1 MVTQKPN
8 FNEPKWNSQG
18 LTREYNDSIN
28 RGILKRDNTQGL
40 PFIISNMNQAK
51 TIINDFYDNKINFTE
66 QFLDKVSYT
75 YKGNFRPFGR
85 LFPDELRA
93 FLSTSKGITYSDF
106 VIQSPRN
113 LTPIRVE
120 EIQQIGIDIDIPKAQ
135 PVADPNIQNINLYR
149 ILFDSVKNQ
158 NYITATHLNQPFRIS
173 DIENYRNMP
182 KQYLVTDGS
191 KQPLT
196 AIGAK
201 LYFDEIEELGILD
214 SVIGSFEPA
223 PVIQMTQDTT
233 LPFKLFQEAFAE
245 PMKLS
250 VLPTEKIWYWV
261 TRPTGKIEQIK
272 VTPSGK
278 KTLESKGWVFSKDEP
293 KPTEIK
299 LSDRFYKVLKQI
311 EDGNVII
318 PDWFENNIRWVQS
331 GNITEQE
338 FFNSYNNL
346 INIGVITTKEI
357 EIEKPLPVEPTEPQV
372 NDIVNFPMV
381 KQTAID
387 FQIEGSR
394 ITGTVIL
401 DKISANWNNY
411 YDGRNLIA
419 YFQSSNL
426 ADIVLV
432 NKPNIV
438 KFRPT
443 EVPLLPTEKITINE
457 STEGK
462 DKIKVKLFL
471 FTEDNVPVAEP
482 LEFLLQKGEIITAK
496 PKPRRTDFLGL
507 IGSGLAGA
515 IGISLLLSGAK
526 NNS

>member
-1 MVTQKPN
+1 M
-8 FNEPKWNSQG
+8 
-18 LTREYNDSIN
+18 TREYNDLIN
-28 RGILKRDNTQGL
+28 RGNIKRDNTQGL
-40 PFIISNMNQAK
+40 PFIISNMNQTK

-106 VIQSPRN
+106 VIQSARN

-120 EIQQIGIDIDIPKAQ
+120 EIQQIGIDVKEPE
-135 PVADPNIQNINLYR
+135 PEP
-149 ILFDSVKNQ
+149 DSV
-158 NYITATHLNQPFRIS
+158 AS
-173 DIENYRNMP
+173 
-182 KQYLVTDGS
+182 
-191 KQPLT
+191 
-196 AIGAK
+196 
-201 LYFDEIEELGILD
+201 
-214 SVIGSFEPA
+214 SFEPA

-250 VLPTEKIWYWV
+250 VL
-261 TRPTGKIEQIK
+261 Q
-272 VTPSGK
+272 
-278 KTLESKGWVFSKDEP
+278 
-293 KPTEIK
+293 
-299 LSDRFYKVLKQI
+299 LSNGFYQVLKQI
-311 EDGNVII
+311 EDGYIII
-318 PDWFENNIRWVQS
+318 PDWFENNIRWVQN
-331 GNITEQE
+331 GNISEQE

-357 EIEKPLPVEPTEPQV
+357 EIEKPLPVQPENPVQLVQPTEPQV
-372 NDIVNFPMV
+372 DDIVNFPMV

-387 FQIEGSR
+387 FQIDGSR

-411 YDGRNLIA
+411 YDGRNLVS
-419 YFQSSNL
+419 YFQTSDL

-438 KFRPT
+438 KFRPS
-443 EVPLLPTEKITINE
+443 EPPLLPTEKITINE

-471 FTEDNVPVAEP
+471 FTEDNVPVAQP
-482 LEFLLQKGEIITAK
+482 LEFICQKGEICSAK
-496 PKPRRTDFLGL
+496 PKPRRTDFLGT
-507 IGSGLAGA
+507 IGAGLAGA

-526 NNS
+526 NKS

>member
-1 MVTQKPN
+1 MATQKPN
-8 FNEPKWNSQG
+8 FNEPKWSSQS
-18 LTREYNDSIN
+18 LTREYNDLIN
-28 RGILKRDNTQGL
+28 RGSIKRDNTQGL
-40 PFIISNMNQAK
+40 PFIISNMNQTK

-106 VIQSPRN
+106 VIQSARN

-120 EIQQIGIDIDIPKAQ
+120 EIQQIGIDVKEPE
-135 PVADPNIQNINLYR
+135 PEP
-149 ILFDSVKNQ
+149 DSV
-158 NYITATHLNQPFRIS
+158 AS
-173 DIENYRNMP
+173 
-182 KQYLVTDGS
+182 
-191 KQPLT
+191 
-196 AIGAK
+196 
-201 LYFDEIEELGILD
+201 
-214 SVIGSFEPA
+214 SFEPA

-250 VLPTEKIWYWV
+250 VL
-261 TRPTGKIEQIK
+261 Q
-272 VTPSGK
+272 
-278 KTLESKGWVFSKDEP
+278 
-293 KPTEIK
+293 
-299 LSDRFYKVLKQI
+299 LSNGFYQVLKQI
-311 EDGNVII
+311 EDGYIII
-318 PDWFENNIRWVQS
+318 PDWFENNIRWVQN
-331 GNITEQE
+331 GNISEQE

-357 EIEKPLPVEPTEPQV
+357 EIEKPLPVQPEKPVQLVQPTEPQV
-372 NDIVNFPMV
+372 DDIVNFPMV

-387 FQIEGSR
+387 FQIDGSR

-411 YDGRNLIA
+411 YDGRNLVS
-419 YFQSSNL
+419 YFQTSDL

-438 KFRPT
+438 KFRPS
-443 EVPLLPTEKITINE
+443 EPPLLPTEKITINE

-462 DKIKVKLFL
+462 DKIKIRLFL
-471 FTEDNVPVAEP
+471 FTEDNVPVAQP
-482 LEFLLQKGEIITAK
+482 LEFICQKGEICSSK
-496 PKPRRTDFLGL
+496 PKPRRTDFLGT
-507 IGSGLAGA
+507 IGAGLAGA

-526 NNS
+526 NKS

>member
-1 MVTQKPN
+1 MATQKPN
-8 FNEPKWNSQG
+8 FKEPKWNSQS
-18 LTREYNDSIN
+18 LTKSYNELIN
-28 RGILKRDNTQGL
+28 RGVLKRDNTQGL

-51 TIINDFYDNKINFTE
+51 NIINDFYDNKINFTE

-93 FLSTSKGITYSDF
+93 FLGTSKGITYSDF
-106 VIQSPRN
+106 VIQSARN

-120 EIQQIGIDIDIPKAQ
+120 EIQQIGIDVKEPELE
-135 PVADPNIQNINLYR
+135 P
-149 ILFDSVKNQ
+149 DSV
-158 NYITATHLNQPFRIS
+158 AS
-173 DIENYRNMP
+173 
-182 KQYLVTDGS
+182 
-191 KQPLT
+191 
-196 AIGAK
+196 
-201 LYFDEIEELGILD
+201 
-214 SVIGSFEPA
+214 SFEPA

-245 PMKLS
+245 PMKLT
-250 VLPTEKIWYWV
+250 VLPAEKISYWV
-261 TRPTGKIEQIK
+261 TRPSGKIEQIK
-272 VTPSGK
+272 VTDSGK

-293 KPTEIK
+293 KPREIELLPEVIK
-299 LSDRFYKVLKQI
+299 ILRMINYKNYIPDFNIKA
-311 EDGNVII
+311 II
-318 PDWFENNIRWVQS
+318 PKWFENNIRWVES
-331 GNITEQE
+331 GQISQQE
-338 FFNSYNNL
+338 FINSYNELVSSGAIIEEQKGLPKQLPDESCQDYRSRVAQAGFHVDWINL
-346 INIGVITTKEI
+346 C
-357 EIEKPLPVEPTEPQV
+357 PEPQV
-372 NDIVNFPMV
+372 NDVVNFPMV

-387 FQIEGSR
+387 FQIDGSR

-419 YFQSSNL
+419 YFQSSDL

-438 KFRPT
+438 KFRPS
-443 EVPLLPTEKITINE
+443 EPPLLPTEKITINE

-482 LEFLLQKGEIITAK
+482 LEFLLQEGEVITAK
-496 PKPRRTDFLGL
+496 PKPKRTDFLGL

-515 IGISLLLSGAK
+515 IGISLLLSGVK
-526 NNS
+526 K

>member
-1 MVTQKPN
+1 MATEKPN
-8 FNEPKWNSQG
+8 FKDPKWNSQS
-18 LTREYNDSIN
+18 LTREYNDLIN
-28 RGILKRDNTQGL
+28 RGTLKRNNTQGL

-51 TIINDFYDNKINFTE
+51 NIINDFYDNKINFTE

-85 LFPDELRA
+85 LFPDEMIG
-93 FLSTSKGITYSDF
+93 FLSTSKGMTYSDF

-113 LTPIRVE
+113 LTSIRVE
-120 EIQQIGIDIDIPKAQ
+120 QIEQIGIDVKESEPE
-135 PVADPNIQNINLYR
+135 P
-149 ILFDSVKNQ
+149 DSV
-158 NYITATHLNQPFRIS
+158 TS
-173 DIENYRNMP
+173 
-182 KQYLVTDGS
+182 
-191 KQPLT
+191 
-196 AIGAK
+196 
-201 LYFDEIEELGILD
+201 
-214 SVIGSFEPA
+214 SFELA
-223 PVIQMTQDTT
+223 PIQMTQDTI
-233 LPFKLFQEAFAE
+233 LPFKLFQEAYAE
-245 PMKLS
+245 PMKLTTS
-250 VLPTEKIWYWV
+250 
-261 TRPTGKIEQIK
+261 
-272 VTPSGK
+272 
-278 KTLESKGWVFSKDEP
+278 
-293 KPTEIK
+293 K
-299 LSDRFYKVLKQI
+299 LSDGFYKVLKQI

-357 EIEKPLPVEPTEPQV
+357 EIEKPLPVQPEQPVQPVQPTEPQV

-387 FQIEGSR
+387 FQIKGSR

-411 YDGRNLIA
+411 YDGRNLVS
-419 YFQSSNL
+419 YFQTSDL
-426 ADIVLV
+426 ADITLV

-438 KFRPT
+438 KFRPS
-443 EVPLLPTEKITINE
+443 ELPLLPTEKITINE

-482 LEFLLQKGEIITAK
+482 LEFLLQEGEIITAK
-496 PKPRRTDFLGL
+496 PKPKRTDFLGL

-526 NNS
+526 NKS

>member
-1 MVTQKPN
+1 M
-8 FNEPKWNSQG
+8 
-18 LTREYNDSIN
+18 
-28 RGILKRDNTQGL
+28 
-40 PFIISNMNQAK
+40 
-51 TIINDFYDNKINFTE
+51 
-66 QFLDKVSYT
+66 
-75 YKGNFRPFGR
+75 
-85 LFPDELRA
+85 
-93 FLSTSKGITYSDF
+93 
-106 VIQSPRN
+106 
-113 LTPIRVE
+113 
-120 EIQQIGIDIDIPKAQ
+120 
-135 PVADPNIQNINLYR
+135 
-149 ILFDSVKNQ
+149 FDSVKNQ

-346 INIGVITTKEI
+346 INSGVITTKEI
-357 EIEKPLPVEPTEPQV
+357 EIEKPIEPQV
-372 NDIVNFPMV
+372 NDTVNFPMV

-401 DKISANWNNY
+401 DKISANWNDY
-411 YDGRNLIA
+411 YDGRNLVS
-419 YFQSSNL
+419 YFQTSDL
-426 ADIVLV
+426 ADITLV

-438 KFRPT
+438 KFRPS
-443 EVPLLPTEKITINE
+443 EPPLLPTEKITINE

-471 FTEDNVPVAEP
+471 LTEDNVPVAEP
-482 LEFLLQKGEIITAK
+482 LEFLLQEGEIIIAK
-496 PKPRRTDFLGL
+496 TKPRRTDFLGT
-507 IGSGLAGA
+507 IGAGIAGA
-515 IGISLLLSGAK
+515 IGISLLLSGVK
-526 NNS
+526 NKS